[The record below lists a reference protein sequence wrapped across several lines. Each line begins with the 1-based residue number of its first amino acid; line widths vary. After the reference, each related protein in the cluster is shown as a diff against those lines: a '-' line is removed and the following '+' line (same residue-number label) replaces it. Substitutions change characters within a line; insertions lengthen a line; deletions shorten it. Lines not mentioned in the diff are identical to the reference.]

1 MKLVENKRKIISAV
15 LALTSLSVMVL
26 QLASCGGSSSKTTS
40 ATTTTNQSALGNQ
53 SSTTTIIATATTVAT
68 PANVTV
74 TSADGIVSISVP
86 SGWNLSDTALYSG
99 SVIGVANDA
108 NSEYVIIT
116 EPAKT
121 DYGANSTVSDY
132 MNVIQSVFG
141 AVLTNPVWGQSSN
154 VTIGGCTGISAQLT
168 GTRISD
174 GSNMVYYVN
183 ALASKSYY
191 YNVCGYT
198 TSTMA
203 SSNQA
208 QLETI
213 IKSFKETN

>member
-1 MKLVENKRKIISAV
+1 MKKGIIGALLSFLLVASMA
-15 LALTSLSVMVL
+15 
-26 QLASCGGSSSKTTS
+26 LASCSASTT
-40 ATTTTNQSALGNQ
+40 ATTTHATTIA
-53 SSTTTIIATATTVAT
+53 STTSIAITTTTTT

-74 TSADGIVSISVP
+74 TSTDGIVSISVP

-116 EPAKT
+116 ERPKT
-121 DYGANSTVSDY
+121 DYGTNSTVSGY

-141 AVLTNPVWGQSSN
+141 DVLTNPVWGQSSN
-154 VTIGGCTGISAQLT
+154 VTIGGCSGISAQLT

-183 ALASKSYY
+183 ALASKDYY

-198 TSTMA
+198 TSAMA
-203 SSNQA
+203 SSNQV

-213 IKSFKETN
+213 IKSFRSTN

>member
-1 MKLVENKRKIISAV
+1 MKKGIIWTLLSFLFVAS
-15 LALTSLSVMVL
+15 LA
-26 QLASCGGSSSKTTS
+26 LASCSSSIT
-40 ATTTTNQSALGNQ
+40 ATTTHATTIA
-53 SSTTTIIATATTVAT
+53 STTSIAITTTTTT

-74 TSADGIVSISVP
+74 TSTDGIVSISVP

-99 SVIGVANDA
+99 SVIGVANNA

-116 EPAKT
+116 ERPKT
-121 DYGANSTVSDY
+121 DYGTNSTVSDY

-154 VTIGGCTGISAQLT
+154 VTIGGCSGISAQLT

-183 ALASKSYY
+183 ALASKDYY

-198 TSTMA
+198 TSAMA
-203 SSNQA
+203 SSNQV

-213 IKSFKETN
+213 IKSFRSTN

>member
-1 MKLVENKRKIISAV
+1 MKKGIIGALLSFLLVASMA
-15 LALTSLSVMVL
+15 
-26 QLASCGGSSSKTTS
+26 LASCSASTT
-40 ATTTTNQSALGNQ
+40 ATTTTATTTA
-53 SSTTTIIATATTVAT
+53 STTITATTTTTAT
-68 PANVTV
+68 PAIVTV

-116 EPAKT
+116 ERPKT
-121 DYGANSTVSDY
+121 DYGTNSTVSDY

-141 AVLTNPVWGQSSN
+141 DVLTNPVWGQSSN
-154 VTIGGCTGISAQLT
+154 VTIGGCSGISAQLT

-183 ALASKSYY
+183 ALASKDYY

-198 TSTMA
+198 TSAMA

-213 IKSFKETN
+213 IKSFRETN